1 MEINTLQQVTTE
13 INGRKLD
20 VTLEQYLPR
29 YVVEL
34 DGLLEA
40 VRDASRNFPED
51 LAPAAVFS
59 VAPQP
64 SIDK

>member
-1 MEINTLQQVTTE
+1 MEINTLQQATTE

-29 YVVEL
+29 YAVEL
-34 DGLLEA
+34 DGLLEV
-40 VRDASRNFPED
+40 VRDAARNFPED